1 MLQFRLARPRGAT
14 GREVWNR
21 VSLAPVGERVGV
33 RGHPAEARTCPHP
46 SPLPEGEGAYADGVG
61 VGQAASKGM

>member
-21 VSLAPVGERVGV
+21 VSLSLWERG
-33 RGHPAEARTCPHP
+33 PTQMA
-46 SPLPEGEGAYADGVG
+46 
-61 VGQAASKGM
+61 